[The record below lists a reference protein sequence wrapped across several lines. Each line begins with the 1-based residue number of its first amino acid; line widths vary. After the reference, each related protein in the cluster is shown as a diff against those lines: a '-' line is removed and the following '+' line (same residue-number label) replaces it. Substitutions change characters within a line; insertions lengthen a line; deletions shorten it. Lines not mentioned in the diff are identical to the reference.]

1 MLAGTLIAIS
11 FVHFICAFPRR
22 DTTNISPRISP
33 HFAGAT
39 MPKKH
44 LSPEK
49 KVVIL
54 TGLQGGMH
62 KTQVAA
68 RMVVDMCTD
77 KRFARKARNLP
88 TSPSPRRVPEALD
101 VDSEADG
108 KHNFGPASFQSSC
121 IGHACLVLLKTSE
134 P

>member
-1 MLAGTLIAIS
+1 
-11 FVHFICAFPRR
+11 
-22 DTTNISPRISP
+22 
-33 HFAGAT
+33 

-88 TSPSPRRVPEALD
+88 HLSIPKKGPR
-101 VDSEADG
+101 
-108 KHNFGPASFQSSC
+108 GPGC
-121 IGHACLVLLKTSE
+121 
-134 P
+134 